1 MYYLNMRS
9 RDRLIIQTSQRIQ
22 MKFDV
27 YINTSVSVYDVEAK
41 TEKEAQT
48 KALKL
53 MLKQI
58 RQKDPSVDTEQ
69 VHHLKINYVLDSDD
83 YYEQDR

>member
-1 MYYLNMRS
+1 
-9 RDRLIIQTSQRIQ
+9 
-22 MKFDV
+22 MKYDV

-58 RQKDPSVDTEQ
+58 RQKDPSLDTEQ
-69 VHHLKINYVLDSDD
+69 VQHLRINYVMDSDD
-83 YYEQDR
+83 WYGGNNE

>member
-1 MYYLNMRS
+1 
-9 RDRLIIQTSQRIQ
+9 
-22 MKFDV
+22 MKYDV

-58 RQKDPSVDTEQ
+58 RQKDPSIDTEQ
-69 VHHLKINYVLDSDD
+69 VQHLRINYVMDSDD
-83 YYEQDR
+83 WYPTHGGNDD

>member
-1 MYYLNMRS
+1 
-9 RDRLIIQTSQRIQ
+9 

-58 RQKDPSVDTEQ
+58 KQKDPSLDTEQ
-69 VHHLKINYVLDSDD
+69 VQHLKINYVMDSDD
-83 YYEQDR
+83 WYQNFKEEN

>member
-1 MYYLNMRS
+1 
-9 RDRLIIQTSQRIQ
+9 

-48 KALKL
+48 KALNL

-58 RQKDPSVDTEQ
+58 IKKDPTLDTKQ
-69 VHHLKINYVLDSDD
+69 VQHLKINYVMDSDD
-83 YYEQDR
+83 WYEMGD

>member
-1 MYYLNMRS
+1 
-9 RDRLIIQTSQRIQ
+9 
-22 MKFDV
+22 MKYDV

-58 RQKDPSVDTEQ
+58 RKKDISEDTEQ
-69 VHHLKINYVLDSDD
+69 VQHMKINYVMDSDD
-83 YYEQDR
+83 WYPTYRGNHD

>member
-1 MYYLNMRS
+1 
-9 RDRLIIQTSQRIQ
+9 
-22 MKFDV
+22 MKYDV
-27 YINTSVSVYDVEAK
+27 YINTSVSIYDVEAK

-58 RQKDPSVDTEQ
+58 RQKDPSIDTEQ
-69 VHHLKINYVLDSDD
+69 VQHLRINYVMDSDD
-83 YYEQDR
+83 WYPTNGGNDE

>member
-1 MYYLNMRS
+1 
-9 RDRLIIQTSQRIQ
+9 

-41 TEKEAQT
+41 TEKEAQI
-48 KALKL
+48 KALNL

-58 RQKDPSVDTEQ
+58 TKKDPSLDTEQ
-69 VHHLKINYVLDSDD
+69 VQHLKFNYVMDSDD
-83 YYEQDR
+83 WYPKYEEQAQ

>member
-1 MYYLNMRS
+1 
-9 RDRLIIQTSQRIQ
+9 
-22 MKFDV
+22 MKYDV
-27 YINTSVSVYDVEAK
+27 YINTSVSIYDVEAK

-58 RQKDPSVDTEQ
+58 RQKDPSLDTEQ
-69 VHHLKINYVLDSDD
+69 VQHLRINYVMDSDD
-83 YYEQDR
+83 WYPTHGGNDE

>member
-1 MYYLNMRS
+1 
-9 RDRLIIQTSQRIQ
+9 
-22 MKFDV
+22 MKYDV

-41 TEKEAQT
+41 TEKAAQV

-58 RQKDPSVDTEQ
+58 RQKNPSIDTEQ
-69 VHHLKINYVLDSDD
+69 VQHLRINYVMDSDD
-83 YYEQDR
+83 WYPTHGGNDE

>member
-1 MYYLNMRS
+1 
-9 RDRLIIQTSQRIQ
+9 

-48 KALKL
+48 KALNL

-58 RQKDPSVDTEQ
+58 RKKDSSIDTEQ
-69 VHHLKINYVLDSDD
+69 VQHLKINYVMDSDD
-83 YYEQDR
+83 WYKMGD

>member
-1 MYYLNMRS
+1 
-9 RDRLIIQTSQRIQ
+9 
-22 MKFDV
+22 MKYDV

-58 RQKDPSVDTEQ
+58 RQKDPSIDTEQ
-69 VHHLKINYVLDSDD
+69 VQHLRINYVMDSDD
-83 YYEQDR
+83 WYPTHGGSNE

>member
-1 MYYLNMRS
+1 
-9 RDRLIIQTSQRIQ
+9 

-58 RQKDPSVDTEQ
+58 RKKDISEDTQQ
-69 VHHLKINYVLDSDD
+69 VQHMKINYVMDSDD
-83 YYEQDR
+83 WYPPYGVNDE

>member
-1 MYYLNMRS
+1 
-9 RDRLIIQTSQRIQ
+9 

-48 KALKL
+48 QALKL

-58 RQKDPSVDTEQ
+58 KQKDPSLDTEQ
-69 VHHLKINYVLDSDD
+69 VQHLKINYVMDSDD
-83 YYEQDR
+83 WYPYFKEEN

>member
-1 MYYLNMRS
+1 
-9 RDRLIIQTSQRIQ
+9 
-22 MKFDV
+22 MKYDV

-41 TEKEAQT
+41 TEKEAQS

-58 RQKDPSVDTEQ
+58 RQKDPSLDTEQ
-69 VHHLKINYVLDSDD
+69 VQHLRINYVMDSDD
-83 YYEQDR
+83 WYPTYRGNYD

>member
-1 MYYLNMRS
+1 
-9 RDRLIIQTSQRIQ
+9 
-22 MKFDV
+22 MKYDV

-41 TEKEAQT
+41 TEKEAQS

-58 RQKDPSVDTEQ
+58 RQKDPSIDTEQ
-69 VHHLKINYVLDSDD
+69 VQHLRINYVMDSDD
-83 YYEQDR
+83 WYPTHGGNND

>member
-1 MYYLNMRS
+1 
-9 RDRLIIQTSQRIQ
+9 

-58 RQKDPSVDTEQ
+58 RKKDPSLDTEQ
-69 VHHLKINYVLDSDD
+69 VQHLKINYVMDSDD
-83 YYEQDR
+83 WYQNFKEEN

>member
-1 MYYLNMRS
+1 
-9 RDRLIIQTSQRIQ
+9 
-22 MKFDV
+22 MKYDV

-41 TEKEAQT
+41 TEKEAQS

-58 RQKDPSVDTEQ
+58 TQKDPSLDTEQ
-69 VHHLKINYVLDSDD
+69 VQHLRINYVMDSDD
-83 YYEQDR
+83 WYSTHGGNND

>member
-1 MYYLNMRS
+1 
-9 RDRLIIQTSQRIQ
+9 
-22 MKFDV
+22 MKYDV

-41 TEKEAQT
+41 TEKEAQS

-58 RQKDPSVDTEQ
+58 RQKDPSLDTEQ
-69 VHHLKINYVLDSDD
+69 VQHLRINYVMDSDNWYPTHGGND
-83 YYEQDR
+83 E

>member
-1 MYYLNMRS
+1 
-9 RDRLIIQTSQRIQ
+9 
-22 MKFDV
+22 MKYDV

-41 TEKEAQT
+41 TEKEAQS

-58 RQKDPSVDTEQ
+58 RQKDPSLDTEQ
-69 VHHLKINYVLDSDD
+69 VQHLRINYVMDSDD
-83 YYEQDR
+83 WYPPYGGNDE

>member
-1 MYYLNMRS
+1 
-9 RDRLIIQTSQRIQ
+9 
-22 MKFDV
+22 MKYDV
-27 YINTSVSVYDVEAK
+27 YINTSVSIYDVEAK

-58 RQKDPSVDTEQ
+58 RQKDPSIDTEQ
-69 VHHLKINYVLDSDD
+69 VQHLRINYVMDSDD
-83 YYEQDR
+83 WYPTHGGNDD

>member
-1 MYYLNMRS
+1 
-9 RDRLIIQTSQRIQ
+9 
-22 MKFDV
+22 MKYDV

-41 TEKEAQT
+41 TEKEAQV

-58 RQKDPSVDTEQ
+58 RQKDPSIDTEQ
-69 VHHLKINYVLDSDD
+69 VQHLRINYVMDSDD
-83 YYEQDR
+83 WYPTHGGNDD

>member
-1 MYYLNMRS
+1 
-9 RDRLIIQTSQRIQ
+9 
-22 MKFDV
+22 MKYDV
-27 YINTSVSVYDVEAK
+27 YINTSVIVYDVEAK

-58 RQKDPSVDTEQ
+58 RQKDPSIDTEQ
-69 VHHLKINYVLDSDD
+69 VQHLRINYVMDSDD
-83 YYEQDR
+83 WYPTNGGNDE

>member
-1 MYYLNMRS
+1 
-9 RDRLIIQTSQRIQ
+9 

-27 YINTSVSVYDVEAK
+27 YINTSVSVYDIEAK

-48 KALKL
+48 KALNL

-58 RQKDPSVDTEQ
+58 RKKDIDFIGYHHQKTVGKSE
-69 VHHLKINYVLDSDD
+69 VLRSLV
-83 YYEQDR
+83 

>member
-1 MYYLNMRS
+1 
-9 RDRLIIQTSQRIQ
+9 

-41 TEKEAQT
+41 TEKEAQI
-48 KALKL
+48 KALEL

-58 RQKDPSVDTEQ
+58 RKKDISEDSEQ
-69 VHHLKINYVLDSDD
+69 VQHLKINYVMDSDNWYGGND
-83 YYEQDR
+83 E

>member
-1 MYYLNMRS
+1 
-9 RDRLIIQTSQRIQ
+9 

-27 YINTSVSVYDVEAK
+27 YINTSVSVYEVEAK

-58 RQKDPSVDTEQ
+58 RKKDISEDTEQ
-69 VHHLKINYVLDSDD
+69 VQHLKINYVVDSDEW
-83 YYEQDR
+83 YPTYGGNNE

>member
-1 MYYLNMRS
+1 
-9 RDRLIIQTSQRIQ
+9 
-22 MKFDV
+22 MKYDV

-41 TEKEAQT
+41 TEKEAQS

-58 RQKDPSVDTEQ
+58 RQKDPSINTEQ
-69 VHHLKINYVLDSDD
+69 VQHLRINYVMDSDD
-83 YYEQDR
+83 WYPTNGGNDE

>member
-1 MYYLNMRS
+1 
-9 RDRLIIQTSQRIQ
+9 

-27 YINTSVSVYDVEAK
+27 YINTSVSVSDVEAK

-48 KALKL
+48 KALNL

-58 RQKDPSVDTEQ
+58 KAKDPSLDTEQ
-69 VHHLKINYVLDSDD
+69 VQHLKINYVMDSDD
-83 YYEQDR
+83 WYEMGD

>member
-1 MYYLNMRS
+1 
-9 RDRLIIQTSQRIQ
+9 

-27 YINTSVSVYDVEAK
+27 YINTSVSGYDVEAK

-48 KALKL
+48 KALNL

-58 RQKDPSVDTEQ
+58 KAKDPSLDTEQ
-69 VHHLKINYVLDSDD
+69 VQHLKINYVMDSDD
-83 YYEQDR
+83 WYEMGD

>member
-1 MYYLNMRS
+1 
-9 RDRLIIQTSQRIQ
+9 
-22 MKFDV
+22 MKYDV

-41 TEKEAQT
+41 TEKEAQS

-58 RQKDPSVDTEQ
+58 VCWLPYLVWLSQNLR
-69 VHHLKINYVLDSDD
+69 LDIFKPEVRKLYRLPARLRWAFQTD
-83 YYEQDR
+83 QMFQ

>member
-1 MYYLNMRS
+1 
-9 RDRLIIQTSQRIQ
+9 

-41 TEKEAQT
+41 TEKEAQI
-48 KALKL
+48 KALNL

-58 RQKDPSVDTEQ
+58 TKKCAQAQQIMQK
-69 VHHLKINYVLDSDD
+69 
-83 YYEQDR
+83 

>member
-1 MYYLNMRS
+1 M
-9 RDRLIIQTSQRIQ
+9 Q
-22 MKFDV
+22 KFDV

-41 TEKEAQT
+41 TEKEAQI

-58 RQKDPSVDTEQ
+58 SKGDITEDTEQ
-69 VHHLKINYVLDSDD
+69 VQHLKINYVMDSDD
-83 YYEQDR
+83 WYGGNDD

>member
-1 MYYLNMRS
+1 
-9 RDRLIIQTSQRIQ
+9 

-41 TEKEAQT
+41 TEKEAQIE
-48 KALKL
+48 ALKL

-58 RQKDPSVDTEQ
+58 REGDISEDTQQ
-69 VHHLKINYVLDSDD
+69 VQHLKINYVMDSDEW
-83 YYEQDR
+83 YGGNHE

>member
-1 MYYLNMRS
+1 
-9 RDRLIIQTSQRIQ
+9 
-22 MKFDV
+22 MKYDV

-58 RQKDPSVDTEQ
+58 RQKDPSLDTEQ
-69 VHHLKINYVLDSDD
+69 VQHLRINYVMDSDD
-83 YYEQDR
+83 WYGGYDE

>member
-1 MYYLNMRS
+1 
-9 RDRLIIQTSQRIQ
+9 

-27 YINTSVSVYDVEAK
+27 YINTSVSVYDVEAR
-41 TEKEAQT
+41 TEEEAQT

-58 RQKDPSVDTEQ
+58 RAKDPSLDTEQ
-69 VHHLKINYVLDSDD
+69 VQHLKINYVMDSDD
-83 YYEQDR
+83 WYEEDN

>member
-1 MYYLNMRS
+1 
-9 RDRLIIQTSQRIQ
+9 
-22 MKFDV
+22 MKYDV

-58 RQKDPSVDTEQ
+58 RQKDPSLDTEQ
-69 VHHLKINYVLDSDD
+69 VQHLRINYVMDSDD
-83 YYEQDR
+83 WYPPYRGEYD

>member
-1 MYYLNMRS
+1 
-9 RDRLIIQTSQRIQ
+9 
-22 MKFDV
+22 MKYDV
-27 YINTSVSVYDVEAK
+27 YINTSVSIYDVEAK

-58 RQKDPSVDTEQ
+58 RQKDPSIDTEQ
-69 VHHLKINYVLDSDD
+69 VQHLRINYVMDSDD
-83 YYEQDR
+83 WYPTNGGNDD

>member
-1 MYYLNMRS
+1 
-9 RDRLIIQTSQRIQ
+9 
-22 MKFDV
+22 MKYDV
-27 YINTSVSVYDVEAK
+27 YINTSVSIYNVEAK

-58 RQKDPSVDTEQ
+58 KQKDPSLDTEQ
-69 VHHLKINYVLDSDD
+69 VQHLRINYVMDSDD
-83 YYEQDR
+83 WYPPCGGYDE

>member
-1 MYYLNMRS
+1 
-9 RDRLIIQTSQRIQ
+9 

-27 YINTSVSVYDVEAK
+27 YINTSVSIYDVEAK

-48 KALKL
+48 KALNL

-58 RQKDPSVDTEQ
+58 IKKDPSLDTKQ
-69 VHHLKINYVLDSDD
+69 VQHLKINYVMDSDD
-83 YYEQDR
+83 WYGGNDD

>member
-1 MYYLNMRS
+1 
-9 RDRLIIQTSQRIQ
+9 

-41 TEKEAQT
+41 TEKEAQS

-58 RQKDPSVDTEQ
+58 RQKDPSLDTEQ
-69 VHHLKINYVLDSDD
+69 VQHLRINYVMDSDNWYPTHGGND
-83 YYEQDR
+83 E